1 MANEPTTNSGD
12 RNDDGNRQ
20 RQAFIESNMTSWE
33 LAPRDRR
40 FVARIFDNA
49 FVFIL
54 ILLFYFVFSDQTA
67 LLVGGTV
74 IYLLYFAVFM
84 IRMDGQTPGKRF
96 LGIRVVKE
104 DGKPLSVGDV
114 VSREIIYQISVGF
127 FWIGPIL
134 LLFDKR
140 RKAPHDHA
148 VGTLVIWKDRPETK
162 PKKLEADEQL
172 QARTFVGDAWR
183 QFRKHKLAMIAVVV
197 LLVILAGVFLG
208 PAFWTVDPTY
218 IDIIAA
224 YQVSSPEHP
233 WGTDSLGRDTLAR
246 CLQGGRV
253 SLAIGVSAMAVAI
266 TIGTVV
272 GLASGYFQRLD
283 NPLMRLTDI
292 FIALPQLP
300 LLLVLMM
307 LFREP
312 LKASFGPEG
321 GVFILMVAV
330 IGGLQWMP
338 TARLVRGEVLSVKS
352 REFITA
358 ADALGSRHGRILRWH
373 ILPNVLSPV
382 IVAATF
388 SIASAIITES
398 ALSFLGLGFPPDFP
412 TWGRLLFDG
421 KDYLTITW
429 TLVFWPGMLISL
441 TVLCV
446 NFIGDGLRDALD
458 PRLRK

>member
-1 MANEPTTNSGD
+1 
-12 RNDDGNRQ
+12 
-20 RQAFIESNMTSWE
+20 MT
-33 LAPRDRR
+33 
-40 FVARIFDNA
+40 
-49 FVFIL
+49 
-54 ILLFYFVFSDQTA
+54 
-67 LLVGGTV
+67 
-74 IYLLYFAVFM
+74 
-84 IRMDGQTPGKRF
+84 
-96 LGIRVVKE
+96 VKA
-104 DGKPLSVGDV
+104 K
-114 VSREIIYQISVGF
+114 
-127 FWIGPIL
+127 
-134 LLFDKR
+134 
-140 RKAPHDHA
+140 
-148 VGTLVIWKDRPETK
+148 TK
-162 PKKLEADEQL
+162 PAQLETAEMQ
-172 QARTFVGDAWR
+172 QARTFVGDAWN
-183 QFRKHKLAMIAVVV
+183 QFRKHKLAMIAIAV
-197 LLVILAGVFLG
+197 LAVIILGVLFG
-208 PAFWTVDPTY
+208 PLIWTLDPEY

-224 YQVSSPEHP
+224 YQVASPEHP

-246 CLQGGRV
+246 ALQGGRV
-253 SLAIGVSAMAVAI
+253 SLMIGISAMLVSI
-266 TIGTVV
+266 TIGTVI
-272 GLASGYFQRLD
+272 GLSSGYFRRLD
-283 NPLMRLTDI
+283 NPLMRMTDI

-312 LKASFGPEG
+312 LKASFGVEG
-321 GVFILMVAV
+321 GVFILMVSV

-338 TARLVRGEVLSVKS
+338 TARLVRGEVLTVKS

-358 ADALGSRHGRILRWH
+358 ATAVGSQDGRILTSH
-373 ILPNVLSPV
+373 ILPNVMSPV

-429 TLVFWPGMLISL
+429 TLVFWPGLLISL